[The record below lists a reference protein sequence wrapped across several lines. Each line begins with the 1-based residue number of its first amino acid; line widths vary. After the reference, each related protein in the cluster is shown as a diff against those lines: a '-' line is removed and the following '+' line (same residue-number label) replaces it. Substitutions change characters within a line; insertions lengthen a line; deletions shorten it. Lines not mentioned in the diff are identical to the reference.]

1 MNVLDC
7 LETEACITGNKGGG
21 TSTDEQQTSPRDKNN
36 IFWFG
41 SHNDDLTEE
50 EN

>member
-7 LETEACITGNKGGG
+7 LETEACITGNTGGR
-21 TSTDEQQTSPRDKNN
+21 TSKDEQQTSSKDKNN

-41 SHNDDLTEE
+41 PHEDDLTE
-50 EN
+50 NDL